1 MSERLERVQDR
12 DHEERTG
19 EAGGGGGCLRQDAG
33 VFFSSVCSQHVRV
46 FMSISTVCNSLLVL
60 TIGSRCCGHFAVR
73 FLCRPPR
80 Q

>member
-33 VFFSSVCSQHVRV
+33 VFQLCLLSACACVHEYF
-46 FMSISTVCNSLLVL
+46 NSL
-60 TIGSRCCGHFAVR
+60 
-73 FLCRPPR
+73 
-80 Q
+80 